1 METSD
6 IPGELPAV
14 YLVMKLSVDNFT
26 EQDPTQEQ
34 LEALGRELA
43 GLWTGQMMTKKAI
56 VSYRSALMGV
66 SIPKKD

>member
-14 YLVMKLSVDNFT
+14 YLVMKLSIDNFT
-26 EQDPTQEQ
+26 EQDPTREQ